1 MCQHF
6 ILSRVH
12 YSTVQNKMI
21 SSCVLAIFQKWI
33 HKGKEAIHMAYS
45 KPKTVAK
52 SAKKSSY
59 VAGCPANN
67 RGGGFCKDCDRAQ

>member
-1 MCQHF
+1 
-6 ILSRVH
+6 
-12 YSTVQNKMI
+12 
-21 SSCVLAIFQKWI
+21 
-33 HKGKEAIHMAYS
+33 MAYN

-67 RGGGFCKDCDRAQ
+67 TGGSNCKYCDRAQ

>member
-1 MCQHF
+1 
-6 ILSRVH
+6 
-12 YSTVQNKMI
+12 MI
-21 SSCVLAIFQKWI
+21 SSCVLATFHTWI
-33 HKGKEAIHMAYS
+33 HKGKEAINMAYN

-67 RGGGFCKDCDRAQ
+67 YGSGPSCKNCDRAE